1 MPVFLPAVVV
11 RRLAPATG
19 RAALVIGAVGTIGA
33 AAFAPDCRAAPPV
46 ERLVVPPGFR
56 VSVFAD
62 GIANAR
68 EMAWSPRGILYVGS
82 TEGSVHAL
90 TVRDGRV
97 VARHVVASGLEMPVG
112 VAWRDGAL
120 YISAVSRILR
130 LDGIDDKL
138 DTPPRL
144 ALVTD
149 RLPTDRQHG
158 WKFIAFG
165 PDGKLYVPTG
175 APCNICEPDRD
186 RYAMIGRMN
195 ADGSGYQVFARGV
208 RNTVGFDWH
217 PVTHALWFTDNGRD
231 MLGDDVPDDKLNRA
245 PRAGLDF
252 GYPYC
257 HGGDVPDPQYGGGHP
272 CSGFTPPVARLGAHV
287 AALGMRFYTGTMF
300 PPDYR
305 NAIFI
310 AEHGSWNRSSKVG
323 YRVVRVT
330 ARADGSDVH
339 TQVFAQGWLQP
350 DGDVWGRPADVLP
363 LPDGSL
369 LVSDDYAGAIYRI
382 TYTGPQAPAGDPP
395 RRAP

>member
-1 MPVFLPAVVV
+1 MPLPS
-11 RRLAPATG
+11 LPF
-19 RAALVIGAVGTIGA
+19 RALLHRFAIIGATLLA
-33 AAFAPDCRAAPPV
+33 ASLVAEASAAAPPID
-46 ERLVVPPGFR
+46 RLTVPPGFK
-56 VSVFAD
+56 VEVLAAD
-62 GIANAR
+62 IANAR
-68 EMAWSPRGILYVGS
+68 EMAWSPRGNLYVGS

-90 TVRDGRV
+90 TLRDGRV

-112 VAWRDGAL
+112 VAYRDGAL
-120 YISAVSRILR
+120 YISAISRILR
-130 LDGIDDKL
+130 LDRIDDQL
-138 DTPPRL
+138 AAPPKP

-165 PDGKLYVPTG
+165 PDGKLYVPVG

-186 RYAMIGRMN
+186 RYAMLGRMN
-195 ADGSGYQVFARGV
+195 PDGSDYQVFARGI

-217 PVTHALWFTDNGRD
+217 PATHALWFTDNGRD
-231 MLGDDVPDDKLNRA
+231 MLGDDRPDDELNQA

-257 HGGDVPDPQYGGGHP
+257 HAGDIADPQYGRSHP
-272 CSGFTPPVARLGAHV
+272 CSGFTPPVAKLGAHV

-300 PPDYR
+300 PAEYR

-323 YRVVRVT
+323 YRVVRVSLGQDGRT
-330 ARADGSDVH
+330 ARQ
-339 TQVFAQGWLQP
+339 QVFAQGWLQA

-382 TYTGPQAPAGDPP
+382 TYTGHPGATDNRPGVAP
-395 RRAP
+395 